1 MHRMV
6 TCIIENEF
14 VGHSVSFSIFKC
26 NMFQEKSNKLQVM
39 PSREAILVKPFS
51 SYAHW
56 HN

>member
-1 MHRMV
+1 MV